1 VPAYGF
7 RICNDLF
14 MKLNV
19 LGFVGAVNDNLL
31 NLIELM
37 NAIQAGRVLVCG
49 TCLTPEAC
57 AQRT

>member
-1 VPAYGF
+1 
-7 RICNDLF
+7 

-19 LGFVGAVNDNLL
+19 LGFIGAVNDNLL
-31 NLIELM
+31 NLIDLI